1 MLKRLFDVTIALVAL
16 LLLLPVIVVLVVL
29 VRVLLGSPILFSQ
42 QRPGLHSRPFKMLK
56 FRSMTDQRDSEGN
69 LLPDEKRLGKFGR
82 FIRAA
87 SLDELPG
94 LLNVI
99 RGDMSLVGPRPL
111 LMEYLPLYSENQAR
125 RHNAKPGITGW
136 AQINGR
142 NALSWEQK
150 FEYDLWYID
159 NQSFTLDLKIL
170 LLTFTKVIKRADI
183 SHAGEATM
191 TKFTGSNRSESAN
204 D

>member
-191 TKFTGSNRSESAN
+191 TKFTGSNRSESTN

>member
-1 MLKRLFDVTIALVAL
+1 MLKRLFDITVALTVL
-16 LLLLPVIVVLVVL
+16 LLLLPIILLLVVL
-29 VRVLLGSPILFSQ
+29 VRVLLGSPVLFSQ
-42 QRPGLHSRPFKMLK
+42 QRPGKNNKPFNMLK
-56 FRSMTDQRDSEGN
+56 FRSMTDQRDSDGA
-69 LLPDEKRLGKFGR
+69 LLPDEKRLGKFGQ

-99 RGDMSLVGPRPL
+99 RGDMSIVGPRPL
-111 LMEYLPLYSENQAR
+111 LMEYLPLYSKAQAR
-125 RHNAKPGITGW
+125 RHNMKPGITGW

-150 FEYDLWYID
+150 FDYDVWYID
-159 NQSFTLDLKIL
+159 NQSLTLDVKIL
-170 LLTFTKVIKRADI
+170 LLTFTKVIRRADI

-191 TKFTGSNRSESAN
+191 SKFTGSKKSEAKN

>member
-1 MLKRLFDVTIALVAL
+1 MLKRLFDIIVSLAVL
-16 LLLLPVIVVLVVL
+16 LLLMPVIIVLIVL
-29 VRVLLGSPILFSQ
+29 VRVLLGSPVLFSQ
-42 QRPGLHSRPFKMLK
+42 QRPGKDNKPFNMLK
-56 FRSMTDQRDSEGN
+56 FRSMSDQRDSNGK
-69 LLPDEKRLGKFGR
+69 LLSDEKRLGKFGQ

-111 LMEYLPLYSENQAR
+111 LMEYLPLYSKAQAR
-125 RHNAKPGITGW
+125 RHDMKPGITGW

-159 NQSFTLDLKIL
+159 NQSFILDLKIL
-170 LLTFTKVIKRADI
+170 LLTFTKVIRRADI
-183 SHAGEATM
+183 THAGEATM
-191 TKFTGSNRSESAN
+191 KKFTGSNAAETTN